1 MPNSGQK
8 INPVPVRARPP
19 VISNST
25 ESYPKSQLSQSQK
38 IPNTGKIITQNGL
51 TYLQTPDGKQ
61 IQVKI
66 TKFIFSLHRKVWT
79 YIKVYI
85 LDFLKIFD

>member
-8 INPVPVRARPP
+8 INTVPVRARPP
-19 VISNST
+19 VTSNST

-66 TKFIFSLHRKVWT
+66 TKFNFSLHTKV
-79 YIKVYI
+79 
-85 LDFLKIFD
+85 